1 MIYFLLL
8 LFLCTNEC
16 LDELLSIVFLFLTTG
31 CKTTYNLQKS
41 KNAHEQILEAIQF
54 KKIIFIS
61 ETHTTVFP
69 ILYITQN
76 MEKFYEAGVRY
87 LFLEEDGDG
96 FSFTDGSY
104 DNYKIHIVP
113 QWCTYAW
120 KYEYHLMEKEIARIN
135 QLHPEDPINV
145 IFPEDGVVWPEDMN
159 DGVAVLNARDEQAH
173 KSIIEIMDAAKPED
187 KAIIFYGDGHGSKI
201 PHNYVYGSEELWDPS
216 GYYLNKYYNDQYA
229 AFDIWHLRNNDYTKV
244 KYGKDSNFKVLDEK
258 YLSEKDLSA
267 FDYFCVTDQRIYGI
281 TYPYII
287 TDENLEKSN
296 DEVNKE
302 NYVNT
307 SSGTI
312 EDAEKIV
319 NPVVEDICNIL
330 SDWVF
335 GFDDDT
341 IVSVIKRFL
350 DKKKQSFTG
359 GMLASQITD
368 CPGIS
373 SCFKG
378 SLTSYS
384 NEIKELA
391 GVKRETI
398 EKFGAVSKETATEMA
413 MGARKL
419 MNSDWAI
426 STTGVA
432 GPDPLEGKRPGTAWV
447 AVAGPNGVVTDFV
460 DWPGSREMV
469 RARVCKTAFN
479 LLFNQIKK

>member
-1 MIYFLLL
+1 MAKNLVAEIISVGTELLL
-8 LFLCTNEC
+8 GEIVDTNATFLSTRLRDLGITVYRKSTVGDNLERLTETIKNALSRSDIAILGGGLGPTDDDMTREAIAAYCGEEPYVDAKLYEELKEKFAARKRPMPPSNTKQAWLIKSAVTLPNPIGTAPGWFVKTSDEKIIITLPGPPAEMTRMWKEEVEPKLPVSSKC
-16 LDELLSIVFLFLTTG
+16 LCHRIIHTIGLGESFLTEKIARYTD
-31 CKTTYNLQKS
+31 QK
-41 KNAHEQILEAIQF
+41 
-54 KKIIFIS
+54 
-61 ETHTTVFP
+61 VP
-69 ILYITQN
+69 
-76 MEKFYEAGVRY
+76 GV
-87 LFLEEDGDG
+87 G
-96 FSFTDGSY
+96 
-104 DNYKIHIVP
+104 
-113 QWCTYAW
+113 TYA
-120 KYEYHLMEKEIARIN
+120 RGS
-135 QLHPEDPINV
+135 
-145 IFPEDGVVWPEDMN
+145 GVDIR
-159 DGVAVLNARDEQAH
+159 VAAVAD
-173 KSIIEIMDAAKPED
+173 
-187 KAIIFYGDGHGSKI
+187 
-201 PHNYVYGSEELWDPS
+201 
-216 GYYLNKYYNDQYA
+216 
-229 AFDIWHLRNNDYTKV
+229 
-244 KYGKDSNFKVLDEK
+244 
-258 YLSEKDLSA
+258 
-267 FDYFCVTDQRIYGI
+267 
-281 TYPYII
+281 
-287 TDENLEKSN
+287 
-296 DEVNKE
+296 
-302 NYVNT
+302 
-307 SSGTI
+307 TI
-312 EDAEKIV
+312 EEAEKIV
-319 NPVVEDICNIL
+319 NPVVEDICSIL

-341 IVSVIKRFL
+341 IVSVIKSFL
-350 DKKKQSFTG
+350 DEKKQSFCCIESLTG

-447 AVAGPNGVVTDFV
+447 AVAGPDGVVTDFV